1 MGTGGRPPSPSP
13 VRPLRRRQGWLRSE
27 RYLPTV
33 PFPSAGRLSSVGP
46 ERRPTRAPWL
56 GASIVA
62 TRSAQVRAWQTYH
75 DSRRAWMKWVTSRDV
90 RVEGVACPWLITRF
104 IDDDAEFGFV
114 PPDEV
119 LTVAAREQGLA
130 FGVQGAPYA
139 AADGRSTFDALIA
152 QHGIVAPGLDALA

>member
-1 MGTGGRPPSPSP
+1 
-13 VRPLRRRQGWLRSE
+13 
-27 RYLPTV
+27 
-33 PFPSAGRLSSVGP
+33 
-46 ERRPTRAPWL
+46 
-56 GASIVA
+56 
-62 TRSAQVRAWQTYH
+62 
-75 DSRRAWMKWVTSRDV
+75 MKWVTSRDV

-152 QHGIVAPGLDALA
+152 QHGIVAPGLDALAAIIRAASGLQTDGTPPEAAGLRAIAEGFALATESDIEREQYQWPLYDALLAWCAMRDER